1 MVVSM
6 FPSPPLSL
14 QKSVCMQEEQES
26 GAIIVVFTELESN
39 DDLPHEVVVS
49 KRCTITT
56 DGYIFKTT
64 FLSRHQ
70 TTCMSH

>member
-1 MVVSM
+1 
-6 FPSPPLSL
+6 
-14 QKSVCMQEEQES
+14 MQEEQES
-26 GAIIVVFTELESN
+26 AAIIVVFTELESN
-39 DDLPHEVVVS
+39 HGLPHEVVVS

-56 DGYIFKTT
+56 DGYIFKTA

>member
-1 MVVSM
+1 
-6 FPSPPLSL
+6 
-14 QKSVCMQEEQES
+14 MQEEQES